1 MGRPRTIHPVVLC
14 QRLSVGEIAVL
25 LANLEGKAP
34 VLISLRRTPEVWPFL
49 LAVRPLRPAGTLRGV
64 ILAYR
69 SEGYEAPGVLVRQEV
84 ALRRETDVT
93 GRSRTRFVCPGFGC
107 GRSADSLYLPPE
119 ADQLQCRRCTGIS
132 YRRQPSLPGCDLPS
146 WSGEMEGMLRGC
158 RALAREMVCR
168 SNERPSGRRHRH
180 RGEDMDDINRADPRA
195 LRQRAVADL
204 WRERGWTVVELSRL
218 FGVSDRTIKRDLRA
232 AREQGEAPPRR
243 RRIPL
248 GELREQMADLLGR
261 FRTLQESLLE
271 MAQAGGESE
280 GRRTWAAAT
289 QARLLCEQRRL
300 VELLAVLEGARRP
313 RRREQ
318 GLRQEPAWLDPEL
331 LARAAE
337 AVAGSG

>member
-1 MGRPRTIHPVVLC
+1 
-14 QRLSVGEIAVL
+14 
-25 LANLEGKAP
+25 
-34 VLISLRRTPEVWPFL
+34 
-49 LAVRPLRPAGTLRGV
+49 
-64 ILAYR
+64 
-69 SEGYEAPGVLVRQEV
+69 
-84 ALRRETDVT
+84 
-93 GRSRTRFVCPGFGC
+93 
-107 GRSADSLYLPPE
+107 
-119 ADQLQCRRCTGIS
+119 
-132 YRRQPSLPGCDLPS
+132 
-146 WSGEMEGMLRGC
+146 
-158 RALAREMVCR
+158 
-168 SNERPSGRRHRH
+168 
-180 RGEDMDDINRADPRA
+180 MDDINRADPRA